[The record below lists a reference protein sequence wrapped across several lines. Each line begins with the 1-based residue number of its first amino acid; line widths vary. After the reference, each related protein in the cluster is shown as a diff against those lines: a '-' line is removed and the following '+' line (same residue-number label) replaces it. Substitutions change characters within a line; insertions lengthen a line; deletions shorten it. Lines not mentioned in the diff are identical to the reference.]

1 MAVANCKRCGQ
12 MFHRTNRAICPD
24 CVTEEDEAFQIVRAY
39 LKQHREANMQQLV
52 DETGVDEEFIIDML
66 HEGRLFLGDNP
77 NFTYECERCGGPTQ
91 TGRYCASC
99 TKELSGAFS
108 FARDDIKQR
117 RIAQQD
123 KGPGYFSRG

>member
-24 CVTEEDEAFQIVRAY
+24 CVAEEDEAFQIVRAY

-66 HEGRLFLGDNP
+66 HEVVCFWG
-77 NFTYECERCGGPTQ
+77 TTQ
-91 TGRYCASC
+91 TSHMNVN
-99 TKELSGAFS
+99 GAEDLL
-108 FARDDIKQR
+108 RRGVTVHLVQR
-117 RIAQQD
+117 N
-123 KGPGYFSRG
+123 